1 MGLMDI
7 ANKYEKMLENP
18 ANRASSAGRLK
29 QQKPTLAEAQG
40 AGSPKS
46 SPTIEDA
53 DDLWVQE
60 LDRRMAAK
68 KQRLKNKINEAT
80 SNAGTNQLLEEVR
93 EMKEM
98 LKLVLDANLQLMEK
112 LK

>member
-18 ANRASSAGRLK
+18 ANRVSSAGRLK
-29 QQKPTLAEAQG
+29 QQKPSLAEAQG
-40 AGSPKS
+40 AGSSKDT
-46 SPTIEDA
+46 PTVEDA
-53 DDLWVQE
+53 DDLWVKE
-60 LDRRMAAK
+60 LDRRMATR
-68 KQRLKNKINEAT
+68 KQNLKNRINEAT
-80 SNAGTNQLLEEVR
+80 SNAGTNQLLKEVR

-98 LKLVLDANLQLMEK
+98 MKLVLDANLKLMEK